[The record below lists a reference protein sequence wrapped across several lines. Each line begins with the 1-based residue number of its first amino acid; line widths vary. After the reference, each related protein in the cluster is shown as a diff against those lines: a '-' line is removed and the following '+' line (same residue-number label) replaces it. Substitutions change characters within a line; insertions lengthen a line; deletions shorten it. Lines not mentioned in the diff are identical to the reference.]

1 MKMNR
6 TVALITLT
14 VALLTVSGLLV
25 GAEPNIPA
33 PTFGL
38 NPLVAQDC
46 VNGVCQT
53 AYQPVVFTG
62 RSTQDVPVQVAAPAM
77 VAAPVQTAAPCCQP
91 VQQQYQMQTVITGYE
106 TVQVE
111 KQVPVYGQQCV
122 AVNQC
127 SQQMSQRYIT
137 RTRKKIFGKNGSLRI
152 RRANRKAS
160 RQMNGC

>member
-1 MKMNR
+1 MKNYKIAACSLTLFFIG
-6 TVALITLT
+6 TVLFA
-14 VALLTVSGLLV
+14 
-25 GAEPNIPA
+25 AEPNRA
-33 PTFGL
+33 PLLFGL
-38 NPLVAQDC
+38 QDC
-46 VNGVCQT
+46 NTGMCQT

-106 TVQVE
+106 TVMETVQVE

-137 RTRKKIFGKNGSLRI
+137 RTRKKVFGKNGSLRI

-160 RQMNGC
+160 RQSNGC